1 MQFNSMTIRPFKVSL
16 DFLTSHC
23 PVVSKEIKHDS
34 LVGLIYTV
42 AVRDNKDGAGMIN
55 FNILGVVL
63 LAGYFKDEDPK
74 KVAQW
79 FANKPAYRDDLEEG
93 ENGLQY
99 KKKEEEESGE
109 DFGDEIAAINGDD
122 DDDDDEDDD
131 EDDELAEEDT
141 SKKRKVSGS
150 TPRCLFHC

>member
-63 LAGYFKDEDPK
+63 LAGYFKDEDQK

-99 KKKEEEESGE
+99 KKKEEEEEEEVEEEEEEEEETPQIFKKNRSPKKVV
-109 DFGDEIAAINGDD
+109 IK
-122 DDDDDEDDD
+122 
-131 EDDELAEEDT
+131 AEED
-141 SKKRKVSGS
+141 SD
-150 TPRCLFHC
+150 